1 MKVLF
6 IHRQRDPLKPSI
18 FRSFEPFEDYL
29 RKENEVLDIFLP
41 YGVGSLTNIFR
52 NIKYVRKHRIKDGI
66 NHVSGETHYAILGL
80 LGCPSVLTIHDDY
93 AISAS
98 PRKGIVQWIKKL
110 LFLTL
115 PIKFADQ
122 VVCISPATKAQIDSY
137 VKNSK
142 TKVITHHDITADF
155 PYTPKTFNADCPTI
169 FHMGTAPNKNLETT
183 LKALKGL
190 KCKLRVLKKMT
201 SEQTQLA
208 NELGINYVNRYDLTN
223 QEVFEEYNK
232 ADIILFPSLYEGL
245 GMPILEGQS
254 IGRPVITTDR
264 EPMNWVAGRDGAIL
278 LKDPL
283 DADEIRNKIILL
295 CEDVGLRDILVS
307 NGRNNIERF
316 KLPAI
321 YIAYMDVYK
330 KALARHKKQI

>member
-1 MKVLF
+1 MKILF
-6 IHRQRDPLKPSI
+6 IHRQKDPLKPSI

-29 RKENEVLDIFLP
+29 RKENEVVDIFMP
-41 YGVGSLTNIFR
+41 YGAGSLSNILG

-93 AISAS
+93 AISSS
-98 PRKGIVQWIKKL
+98 PRKGFVQWIKKM
-110 LFLTL
+110 LFITL
-115 PIKFADQ
+115 PVKFADQ
-122 VVCISPATKAQIDSY
+122 VVCISPSTKALIDSY

-155 PYTPKTFNADCPTI
+155 PYTPKTFDSECPSI

-201 SEQTQLA
+201 PEQIQLA
-208 NELGINYVNRYDLTN
+208 NNLGIDYVNRYDLTN

-278 LKDPL
+278 LNDPL
-283 DADEIRNKIILL
+283 DADEIRNKIMTLCQDESLRKSLL
-295 CEDVGLRDILVS
+295 TC
-307 NGRNNIERF
+307 GRKNIERF

-321 YIAYMDVYK
+321 YKAYMDVYK